1 MISYKMLRSIYES
14 SPNILQSAVR
24 LVPFS
29 LIAGGYYRKFISRQE
44 IVENASLDE
53 IASLQ
58 NQLLKNI
65 LKYAIR
71 NVEYYSQ
78 YEDLLTMNDGFE
90 MLRCIEPVTKQDI
103 RENISKFVSK
113 EFSRSDYYVSKT
125 GGTTGGSFGVVHDNS
140 SHSIDMAFVHRY
152 WGLFGYKPSCRK
164 VTIRGVS
171 FGEDSGDV
179 FWKFN
184 PIYNELQVNP
194 YRIDKNSIEL
204 IADEV
209 ERYQP
214 QYFHGYPSSIVYLS
228 ELLKNIDRK
237 LKVPLK
243 AIFLVSESVT
253 ARDIA
258 MLTDYY
264 NVPVKSFYGHT
275 ERVIFGMECLSST
288 VYHSVPDYG
297 FTEILR
303 SGSEFPCKV
312 GEVGELVGTGFN
324 NYSMPLIRYRTDDY
338 ARKLDNTCNCKRNW
352 LLFDQVASRWN
363 YSMILS
369 KDGGKMPLAAI
380 NSHDQALDN
389 LGRYQFVQ
397 YERGVLEIHF
407 VRSNV
412 KSDSCLDKVKEMFE
426 RKVGSAIE
434 IKVKVVPEIPL
445 TISGKHKVFVSHV
458 KQD

>member
-1 MISYKMLRSIYES
+1 MINYKTLRSLYES
-14 SPNILQSAVR
+14 SPGLLQSAVR

-29 LIAGGYYRKFISRQE
+29 LIAGGHYRKFVSRQK

-53 IASLQ
+53 ITMLQ
-58 NQLLKNI
+58 NQSLVNI
-65 LKYAIR
+65 LRYAIK
-71 NVEYYSQ
+71 NVEYYYQ
-78 YEDLLTMNDGFE
+78 YEDLLAMDDGFE
-90 MLRCIEPVTKQDI
+90 MLRCIEPVSKQDI
-103 RENISKFVSK
+103 RDNIGKFVSK
-113 EFSRSDYYVSKT
+113 EFGEGDYYVSKT
-125 GGTTGGSFGVVHDNS
+125 GGTTGGSFGVVHDNT

-164 VTIRGVS
+164 ITFRGVS
-171 FGEDSGDV
+171 FGGDSGDLL
-179 FWKFN
+179 WKIN
-184 PIYNELQVNP
+184 PIYNELQINP
-194 YRIDKNSIEL
+194 YKIDQNTIES

-209 ERYQP
+209 ERYRP
-214 QYFHGYPSSIVYLS
+214 EYFHGYPSSILYFT
-228 ELLKNIDRK
+228 ELMKNIDRK

-243 AIFLVSESVT
+243 AIFLVSESV
-253 ARDIA
+253 AAHEVA
-258 MLTDYY
+258 MLVDYY
-264 NVPVKSFYGHT
+264 TVPVKSFYGHT
-275 ERVIFGMECLSST
+275 ERVIFGMECLTSH

-303 SGSEFPCKV
+303 SGGGLPCNE
-312 GEVGELVGTGFN
+312 GEIGELVGTGFN

-338 ARKLDNTCNCKRNW
+338 ARRLGATCKCKRNW
-352 LLFDQVASRWN
+352 FLFDQVASRWN

-369 KDGGKMPLAAI
+369 RDGGKMPLAAI
-380 NSHDQALDN
+380 NSHDEALDN

-397 YERGVLEIHF
+397 YKPGVLEIHF

-412 KSDSCLDKVKEMFE
+412 KSDNCLDKVKEMFE

-445 TISGKHKVFVSHV
+445 TNSGKHKVFVSYV